1 MKRVAKPVFFI
12 IALLILALSYVSF
25 FGVYGLY
32 GDMPVTYIKGIKDIR
47 WGIDIKGGVEATF
60 KPAGEID
67 ATDEQLDS
75 AKSIIETR
83 LVKNNITDYEL
94 YADYSNDKIIVR
106 FPWKEDET
114 DFNPEKAIEELSA
127 TASLTF
133 REGKEYESTSY
144 DSDGNLVYKTPKGV
158 TEENILIEGKDIAS
172 AQAMTSSNQTT
183 NQLEYSVQLNF
194 TDEGKEKFAE
204 ATSRLVGET
213 ISIWMDDTMISS
225 PTVNTAINDGVASIT
240 GDFTADEASSLATKI
255 NAGALPFAL
264 ETTNFGS
271 ISPTIG
277 STALTA
283 MGLAAVIALTLICL
297 FVLVKYRLPGF
308 IACIALIGQT
318 GLSLAAI
325 SGFFPFVSSFTMTLP
340 GIAGIILSM
349 GMGVD
354 ANIITAERIREE
366 LYSGKSID
374 GAIEKGSKSSFSA
387 IFDGNI
393 TVIIVAIILMG
404 VFGPSN
410 ILSIIFGPSTT
421 GVIYSF
427 GYTLLI
433 GVISNFVMGIGASRL
448 MLRSISRFKICRKKW
463 LYGGD
468 KNEKI

>member
-1 MKRVAKPVFFI
+1 MKRVGKPVFFI
-12 IALLILALSYVSF
+12 ITLLILALSYVSF
-25 FGVYGLY
+25 FGIYGLY
-32 GDMPVTYIKGIKDIR
+32 GDMPVTYIKGVKDIR

-67 ATDEQLDS
+67 ATNEQIDS

-144 DSDGNLVYKTPKGV
+144 DSDGNLVYQTPTGV
-158 TEENILIEGKDIAS
+158 TAENVLIEGKDIAS
-172 AQAMTSSNQTT
+172 AQAMTST
-183 NQLEYSVQLNF
+183 NQATNKIEYSVQLNF
-194 TDEGKEKFAE
+194 TEEGKEKFAE

-213 ISIWMDDTMISS
+213 ISIWMDDIMISS
-225 PTVNTAINDGVASIT
+225 PTVNTPITDGVASIT

-264 ETTNFGS
+264 ETANFGS

-277 STALTA
+277 SAALTA
-283 MGLAAVIALTLICL
+283 MGLAAVIALILICL
-297 FVLVKYRLPGF
+297 FVLIRYRLPGF

-325 SGFFPFVSSFTMTLP
+325 SGFFPFASSFTMTLP

-354 ANIITAERIREE
+354 ANIITAERIKEE
-366 LYSGKSID
+366 LYNGKSID
-374 GAIEKGSKSSFSA
+374 GAIDKGSKSSFSA
-387 IFDGNI
+387 IFDGNV
-393 TVIIVAIILMG
+393 TVIIVAVILMG

-410 ILSIIFGPSTT
+410 ILSIMFGPSTT

-433 GVISNFVMGIGASRL
+433 GVISNFIMGIGASRL

-463 LYGGD
+463 LYGGA
-468 KNEKI
+468 KNEEK

>member
-1 MKRVAKPVFFI
+1 MKRVGKPVFFI
-12 IALLILALSYVSF
+12 ITLLILALSYVSF
-25 FGVYGLY
+25 FGIYGLY
-32 GDMPVTYIKGIKDIR
+32 GDMPVTYIKGVKDIR

-67 ATDEQLDS
+67 ATNEQIDS

-144 DSDGNLVYKTPKGV
+144 DSDGNLVYQTPTGV
-158 TEENILIEGKDIAS
+158 TAENVLIEGKDIAS
-172 AQAMTSSNQTT
+172 AQAMTST
-183 NQLEYSVQLNF
+183 NQATNKIEYSVQLNF
-194 TDEGKEKFAE
+194 TEEGKEKFAE

-213 ISIWMDDTMISS
+213 ISIWMDDIMISS
-225 PTVNTAINDGVASIT
+225 PTVNTPITDGVASIT

-264 ETTNFGS
+264 ETANFGS

-277 STALTA
+277 SAALTA
-283 MGLAAVIALTLICL
+283 MGLAAVIALILICL
-297 FVLVKYRLPGF
+297 FVLIRYRLPGF

-325 SGFFPFVSSFTMTLP
+325 SGFFPFASSFTMTLP

-354 ANIITAERIREE
+354 ANIITAERIKEE
-366 LYSGKSID
+366 LYNGKSID
-374 GAIEKGSKSSFSA
+374 GAIDKGSKSSFSA
-387 IFDGNI
+387 IFDGNV
-393 TVIIVAIILMG
+393 TVIIVAVILMG

-410 ILSIIFGPSTT
+410 ILSIMFGPSTT

-433 GVISNFVMGIGASRL
+433 GVISNFIMGIGASRL

-468 KNEKI
+468 KNEEI